1 MKKYLITDEKLT
13 DIGDAI
19 REKTGK
25 TDLIPVDQ
33 MDEEIR
39 SIQVGV
45 DTSDATAAP
54 GELLVGKT
62 AYVNEQKITG
72 TMADNG
78 AVSQNLN
85 AGGSYTIPAG
95 YHNGQGKVN
104 ANSLA
109 SQTSG
114 TAAAVDIAS
123 GKTAY
128 VNGEKITGEGEMA
141 RDLASEIST
150 QDDLITQIVTAL
162 DGKAGVAL
170 PVLSNPA
177 GAANIEAGYQA
188 IDGAGNMVVGGME
201 CYKSIE
207 TVYDGDRFNANQNI
221 TLDPK
226 ACYIVFA
233 TTYYSDQEIFYGVIK
248 NGAFIVQNMPV
259 GSKYWTFN
267 ISNNVLQINKS
278 IYSGFYLGL
287 TKIV

>member
-1 MKKYLITDEKLT
+1 MQ
-13 DIGDAI
+13 
-19 REKTGK
+19 
-25 TDLIPVDQ
+25 PPP
-33 MDEEIR
+33 
-39 SIQVGV
+39 
-45 DTSDATAAP
+45 P

-150 QDDLITQIVTAL
+150 QDDLITQINSAL
-162 DGKAGVAL
+162 ANKVGKEL

-177 GAANIEAGYQA
+177 GAGNIEAGYQA
-188 IDGAGNMVVGGME
+188 IDGSGNLLVGSMVKQEVLTGQVKGTGAQGVDIPAFVGKKNLVLYVNGSVTSKDHLD
-201 CYKSIE
+201 YLVYLNDSIAKAWGYNYGDVANTMTITPSTG
-207 TVYDGDRFNANQNI
+207 TVYSSSLYGRIYNYTYNYI
-221 TLDPK
+221 T
-226 ACYIVFA
+226 
-233 TTYYSDQEIFYGVIK
+233 
-248 NGAFIVQNMPV
+248 
-259 GSKYWTFN
+259 W
-267 ISNNVLQINKS
+267 
-278 IYSGFYLGL
+278 
-287 TKIV
+287 